1 MYAFN
6 EYVFAWCA
14 ELFTKPLPKT
24 AAEFRAQFKNAVHED
39 VEVKLIKA
47 RFKINDAVILK
58 RGRIPKFHNS
68 GFLEDD
74 VRGVIVG
81 AAMLT
86 DGYSASAEYTR
97 IMYRVQLTEDVG
109 WVDIESD
116 YLAKARTIIVVQQ
129 SSLMVKDAL

>member
-1 MYAFN
+1 MHAFS
-6 EYVFAWCA
+6 EYIFAWCA

-58 RGRIPKFHNS
+58 RGRIPKNHNT
-68 GFLEDD
+68 GFFEDD

-81 AAMLT
+81 AAMLS
-86 DGYSASAEYTR
+86 DGYTASTEYTR
-97 IMYRVQLTEDVG
+97 IVYRVRLTEDVG
-109 WVDIESD
+109 WVDSESD
-116 YLAKARTIIVVQQ
+116 YLAKAGTIVVVQQ
-129 SSLMVKDAL
+129 SSLMLKDKP